1 MKSFLLEKRIGF
13 IPKIGD
19 RIHVKEMGG
28 HYEIV
33 EIQEH
38 GVKISCRVWERRN
51 QPSQFIEWKQIKC
64 KYKGYT
70 MV

>member
-1 MKSFLLEKRIGF
+1 MKPFIIKKRIGF

-28 HYEIV
+28 QYEIV

-38 GVKISCRVWERRN
+38 GVIINCEVWKRRN
-51 QPSQFIEWKQIKC
+51 QSPQFIKWENIKC
-64 KYKGYT
+64 KFKGFS